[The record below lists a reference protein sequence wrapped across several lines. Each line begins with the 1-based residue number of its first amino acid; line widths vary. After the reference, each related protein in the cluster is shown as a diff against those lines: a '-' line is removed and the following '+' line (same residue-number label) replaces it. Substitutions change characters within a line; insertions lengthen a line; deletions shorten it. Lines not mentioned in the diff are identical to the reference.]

1 MSIRTTSFASALGK
15 PEPLRESGIR
25 PPNSNRFSALR
36 GRSNSATGRVPMSP
50 TVKRP
55 FEDLDMPLGKAPK
68 LDSNLVFKELEA
80 VEVKIAKTNDV
91 IASVRSGLA
100 KGQLDAQVGELLGGI
115 LSALENISDTQTSFA
130 SLLIDTCKYRQ
141 APPSAAQ
148 AVKAGTAHTV
158 HPKPVKAVPMP
169 EEARK
174 KKFVAAVR
182 DAEKSVLLFNLDL
195 GQVPIMNTATIS
207 MKVTQDLAAKAAMV
221 EGKTSGRPSEEIVT
235 MLDDAISLVKGM
247 DFYGKVTKTFSN
259 KNKPEDPMNGKFCTL
274 PVKLAFKDKETK
286 QQAESL
292 LRSKCKI
299 QCTTPY
305 PLNLRKAIRKAIEE
319 EKAKFKEEFIQVRV
333 DPEAG
338 TLKVSRKAGG
348 KTGGKWF
355 NNYTTIQLEDSVFEL
370 GFQANSQVDQMEI
383 EGGQAL

>member
-1 MSIRTTSFASALGK
+1 
-15 PEPLRESGIR
+15 
-25 PPNSNRFSALR
+25 
-36 GRSNSATGRVPMSP
+36 
-50 TVKRP
+50 
-55 FEDLDMPLGKAPK
+55 MPSGKAPK

-158 HPKPVKAVPMP
+158 QPKPVKAAPTP

-207 MKVTQDLAAKAAMV
+207 MKVTQDLAAKAATV
-221 EGKTSGRPSEEIVT
+221 EGKTSGRPSEETVT

-247 DFYGKVTKTFSN
+247 DFYGKVTKTFTN

-355 NNYTTIQLEDSVFEL
+355 NNYTTIQLEDSVFDL
-370 GFQANSQVDQMEI
+370 GFQANSQVDQMET